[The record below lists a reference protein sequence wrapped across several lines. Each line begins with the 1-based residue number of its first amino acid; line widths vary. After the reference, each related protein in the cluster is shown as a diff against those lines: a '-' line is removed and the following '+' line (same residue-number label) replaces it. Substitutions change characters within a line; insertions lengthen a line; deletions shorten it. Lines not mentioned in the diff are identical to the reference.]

1 MYAANTIYVLSNQ
14 LTDVRVSES
23 TLLVMSFSAAPD
35 ALMKLS
41 NSTRSGSDRG
51 KPSLS
56 PASFRAARTAWT
68 LPRPTYDE
76 RNARVDRPSSSPPSS
91 SPPSSPPSSSPPSL
105 SPSLAPSSPSSTSCS
120 CLLSSLSGDESK
132 TMCVFGFCVVCNPDK
147 QTRAHQCSENIQL
160 LQ

>member
-41 NSTRSGSDRG
+41 NSTRRGSDRG

-76 RNARVDRPSSSPPSS
+76 RNARVDR
-91 SPPSSPPSSSPPSL
+91 PSSSPPSL